1 MKNNFR
7 LVKSVIIFGILLFSL
22 FAFFI
27 PTSSAGP
34 LKAPPLI
41 IVQYP
46 PQEKNVIPTGGV
58 LEIILKTSIELTGP
72 WKSFVERSPLLSG
85 TAVQVML
92 KVENSPPWCDAS
104 IANPTVS
111 MTLGETEPRESRLTL
126 TVTEQAP
133 AFTQG
138 KVVVSATSVEQP
150 GLLFSIS
157 KATYSYDISFE
168 IGYWPVISIS
178 DQKGNYMQ
186 VGPLDTADFPITI
199 ENIGNGL
206 TYVQIEPIDI
216 PAGDWSINIDAST
229 ILASSV
235 SGGAGASKTVHLIIK
250 PPYGFGIHNDIQNF
264 KVKFTPYSPGRP
276 ELVGISEVRTYQVQ
290 SIGMSP
296 GTGFEIPLIV
306 VIIVIIAFII
316 YFYRRRKK

>member
-7 LVKSVIIFGILLFSL
+7 LVKSVIIFGILLLSL

-58 LEIILKTSIELTGP
+58 LEILLETTIELTGP
-72 WKSFVERSPLLSG
+72 WKTFVEKSPLLSG

-92 KVENSPPWCDAS
+92 KVEESPPWCDAS

-111 MTLGETEPRESRLTL
+111 MTLGETTPRESRLTL

-133 AFTQG
+133 AFQQG
-138 KVVVSATSVEQP
+138 TVVVSATSVEQP

-157 KATYSYDISFE
+157 SATYTYDISFE
-168 IGYWPVISIS
+168 VGYWPVISIS
-178 DQKGNYMQ
+178 DQKGSYMQ
-186 VGPLDTADFPITI
+186 VGPLDLADFPITI

-206 TYVQIEPIDI
+206 TYVQIEPEI
-216 PAGDWSINIDAST
+216 PEGDWTIGIDASAT
-229 ILASSV
+229 LASSV

-250 PPYGFGIHNDIQNF
+250 PPYGFGFHNDIKTF

-276 ELVGISEVRTYQVQ
+276 ELVGITETRTYEVQ
-290 SIGMSP
+290 SIGISP
-296 GTGFEIPLIV
+296 GTGFEIPSIV
-306 VIIVIIAFII
+306 VILVIIVLII
-316 YFYRRRKK
+316 YFYRWRKK